1 MNYLDIKLNDV
12 MNGKGVRTTLFVS
25 GCIHEC
31 KGCYNRQ
38 SWDPEAGQKFT
49 EDTLSYLLETLKPKH
64 ISGLSISGGD
74 PLHPNNRNHIR
85 YICDVVKQHYP
96 EKDIWLWSGFRIE
109 DMDHLQMSTLREV
122 DWVIDGRYMCNKKTD
137 KPFRGSDNQRL
148 IKVSDIKVKDDKY
161 VVTKHQ

>member
-1 MNYLDIKLNDV
+1 

-31 KGCYNRQ
+31 KGCYNKQ
-38 SWDPEAGQKFT
+38 SWDAEAGQPFT
-49 EDTLSYLLETLKPKH
+49 EETLAYILETLKPKH

-74 PLHPNNRNHIR
+74 PLYPANRNMVR

-96 EKDIWLWSGFRIE
+96 EKDIWLWSGFRVE
-109 DMDHLQMSTLREV
+109 DMDMYMHSVLRNV
-122 DWVIDGRYMCNKKTD
+122 DYVMDGRYMKNKKTD

-148 IKVSDIKVKDDKY
+148 INTKDIKWKNDKLI
-161 VVTKHQ
+161 VLQSA